1 MSLDAMTASGALSL
15 DVGSALPSAPRP
27 PTRREREAARARTQ
41 RREAAAKGLCISCP
55 PRRRRSARP
64 GKKTCVDCAKRSRTY
79 DRTSLKAAQKA
90 GRCGRCRKVP
100 REVGAL
106 CKGCDERVKSY
117 PSHGTNVTRERRA
130 DENLCANGCG
140 GSAFDRKLCLDC
152 AGDENAK
159 DRARR
164 EERIAQG
171 LCYRCGKRPAPPRAG
186 LFVWEGHAE
195 SEPDEIVGGWDFVG
209 AWRAPTTEEMA
220 RLVAGLFP
228 LRGHAFPATGDEE
241 DFEAK
246 EARRG

>member
-79 DRTSLKAAQKA
+79 DRKSLKAAQKA
-90 GRCGRCRKVP
+90 GLCGRCRKVP

-171 LCYRCGKRPAPPRAG
+171 LCYRCGKRPAPPHKGCSTCVKGRRSMGARRLAPRCPEHKKRCG
-186 LFVWEGHAE
+186 VCGALGHRRSSRKCPKWVRRTKATRP
-195 SEPDEIVGGWDFVG
+195 EPQ
-209 AWRAPTTEEMA
+209 
-220 RLVAGLFP
+220 
-228 LRGHAFPATGDEE
+228 
-241 DFEAK
+241 